1 MSGSE
6 DTDPCLRLYR
16 LVAECDGVAI
26 RVLSTPDGRCLGT
39 LETLLKFPQPIEALS
54 YEIQTEFAQKK
65 IGFVQGISGIE
76 GSRWR
81 GPVSTV
87 TSNDKFVDNWLVRT
101 SPKHWD
107 GTPDVV
113 LSSAAPS
120 IHDGMVEVNN
130 QNGSPSNRP

>member
-1 MSGSE
+1 MS
-6 DTDPCLRLYR
+6 
-16 LVAECDGVAI
+16 A
-26 RVLSTPDGRCLGT
+26 
-39 LETLLKFPQPIEALS
+39 
-54 YEIQTEFAQKK
+54 
-65 IGFVQGISGIE
+65 IE

-81 GPVSTV
+81 GPVSTSFNHAVNVPAV

-101 SPKHWD
+101 SPKRSD

-120 IHDGMVEVNN
+120 IQDGMAEVSN

>member
-1 MSGSE
+1 M
-6 DTDPCLRLYR
+6 
-16 LVAECDGVAI
+16 AECEDVAI
-26 RVLSTPDGRCLGT
+26 RVLSTPDGRYLGT

-54 YEIQTEFAQKK
+54 YEIRTELAQKK

-81 GPVSTV
+81 GPVSTSFNHAVNVPAV

-101 SPKHWD
+101 SPKRWD

-113 LSSAAPS
+113 LSSAALS
-120 IHDGMVEVNN
+120 TQDGIAEFNN
-130 QNGSPSNRP
+130 QNGRPSNRP